1 MSLRSLEN
9 APAPSRPHT
18 GAVQRL
24 SEQYEDIDQQNESYM
39 VGMWSFLVT
48 EIMFFGALFLAYSVY
63 RVLYYQAYLDAHHFL
78 NVFWGGTNTFILLSS
93 SFSMVLAVNAAQQ
106 GRRLVVI
113 GWMALTCLFAFGFL
127 GVKYIEYTGKIEE
140 GLFPGSGWNYT
151 KAKHHLAEEEHGAGK
166 GGEVAEK
173 PAGSTLE
180 GAAGGMEVPAASD
193 ASLRFDP
200 KPATGFNAN
209 AAPVSDTV
217 GLATESKQV
226 QNEEVLG
233 RHAKLFFSIYF
244 TMTGLHGI
252 HVLVGI
258 VMMTILMILYGM
270 KHPAVDDYMPT
281 EMVGLYWHFVDI
293 VWIFLFPLFYLIS

>member
-78 NVFWGGTNTFILLSS
+78 NVFWGGTNTFILLTS
-93 SFSMVLAVNAAQQ
+93 SFSMVMAVNAAQQ
-106 GRRLVVI
+106 GRRFVVI

-127 GVKYIEYTGKIEE
+127 GVKYIEYTGKINE
-140 GLFPGSGWNYT
+140 GLFPGSGWNYA
-151 KAKHHLAEEEHGAGK
+151 KAKQILADEERGAGK
-166 GGEVAEK
+166 GGEVAEN
-173 PAGSTLE
+173 
-180 GAAGGMEVPAASD
+180 PAAEAAA
-193 ASLRFDP
+193 ASAAEANLHFDP
-200 KPATGFNAN
+200 KPFTGFNAN
-209 AAPVSDTV
+209 SAPVSDTV
-217 GLATESKQV
+217 GLATESKQS
-226 QNEEVLG
+226 QDAEVLG
-233 RHAKLFFSIYF
+233 RHARLFFSIYF